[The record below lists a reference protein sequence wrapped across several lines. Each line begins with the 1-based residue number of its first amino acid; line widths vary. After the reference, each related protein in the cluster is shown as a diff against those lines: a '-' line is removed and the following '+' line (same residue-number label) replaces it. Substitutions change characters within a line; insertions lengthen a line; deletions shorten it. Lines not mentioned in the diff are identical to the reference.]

1 MHSQI
6 CNFLLIQMPPFLLL
20 PENVSSV
27 SVSTIHLHDCKRAK
41 ALPVCWEIHQEKFL
55 FFIKHAGG
63 HAVWA
68 QLRCS
73 LVPVT
78 RWGSGE
84 VLPGLATFVGAAI
97 TVTCSSAMCF
107 INPLARHELRSNIC
121 TGGRCS
127 SLRNGLLHAPSLCPT
142 SPCLSPAFSL
152 ASPRVWGQPK
162 WQPAPGPL
170 GRLQEVGDG
179 DKLQREIPKRLGVWQ
194 RGPEYPDLACGI
206 KRWSRLNLVLSD
218 LPLSAWASG
227 TAIPVGSS
235 VPGSV
240 LLSPIFYAQTEKRVL
255 WVFASSSRRH
265 VCKDACVV
273 LNQSEDVTRSS
284 QWITK

>member
-1 MHSQI
+1 MSDFSIKIIEVMHSQI
-6 CNFLLIQMPPFLLL
+6 CNFLIQMPPFLLL
-20 PENVSSV
+20 PENVSSGGG
-27 SVSTIHLHDCKRAK
+27 VSTIHLHDCKRAK
-41 ALPVCWEIHQEKFL
+41 GLPVCWEIHQKFL
-55 FFIKHAGG
+55 FFIKRAGG

-68 QLRCS
+68 QLRCTS
-73 LVPVT
+73 VPVT

-84 VLPGLATFVGAAI
+84 ALPGLATFVGAAI

-107 INPLARHELRSNIC
+107 INPLARHEQRSNIC

-194 RGPEYPDLACGI
+194 RGPEYPDLACGNWGMI
-206 KRWSRLNLVLSD
+206 
-218 LPLSAWASG
+218 SAEACAVRPAPVSVGAWHSHPSG
-227 TAIPVGSS
+227 KLCSWVSPAFSHLLCSNWKEGFVS
-235 VPGSV
+235 VC
-240 LLSPIFYAQTEKRVL
+240 FR
-255 WVFASSSRRH
+255 
-265 VCKDACVV
+265 
-273 LNQSEDVTRSS
+273 
-284 QWITK
+284 